1 MMDKK
6 LWKVVESLRTLWEI
20 FYVSLKLG
28 CTSFGGPTAH
38 LGYFQQEYVQKRK
51 WLSAQDYSQLV
62 ILSQFLPGPASSQVG
77 MGIGLL
83 RGGLLGSV
91 LSFLGFTLPSVLL
104 LMVFAYFSMYTEVK
118 MDWIHGLKL
127 VAVAIVANAI
137 FDMSKKL
144 LSTKLHWL
152 MAIMAL
158 IIVLVWV
165 HPLAQIAAIVLAACI
180 GFQQIKKSNEDAPL
194 VIQVPIS
201 KSTGIVLLSFF
212 LILLFGLPMISALWN
227 DEWVTMFEKFYL
239 AGALVF
245 GGGHV
250 VLPLLET
257 QFVQSGQMSTADF
270 LAGYGMTQAVPGPL
284 FTFAAYIGMA
294 IAGVPGA
301 MIATLAIF
309 LPAFLLV
316 IGALP
321 FWFSLSRNTRLKGA
335 MAGANAAVVGILAAA
350 FIHPI
355 VTQTIQSGLDI
366 VFVAVFL
373 WGLIRWKMQPY
384 LLVLLGIVVGIVC
397 YS

>member
-1 MMDKK
+1 M
-6 LWKVVESLRTLWEI
+6 RTLWEI
-20 FYVSLKLG
+20 FFVSLKLG

-38 LGYFQQEYVQKRK
+38 LGYFQQEYVQKRQ

-104 LMVFAYFSMYTEVK
+104 LMVFAYLSMFTELK

-127 VAVAIVANAI
+127 VAVAIVAQAI

-144 LSTKLHWL
+144 LPTILHWL
-152 MAIMAL
+152 IAILAL
-158 IIVLVWV
+158 IIVLAWI
-165 HPLAQIAAIVLAACI
+165 HPFAQIAAIMIAACI
-180 GFQQIKKSNEDAPL
+180 GFQQIKKSSEGNAPL
-194 VIQVPIS
+194 SIHVPIS
-201 KSTGIVLLSFF
+201 KSTGIVLLSIF
-212 LILLFGLPMISALWN
+212 LMLLFGLPMISALWN
-227 DEWVTMFEKFYL
+227 HEWVTMIEKFYL

-250 VLPLLET
+250 VLPLLEA
-257 QFVQSGQMSTADF
+257 QFVQSGQMSTSDF

-301 MIATLAIF
+301 IIATLAIF

-321 FWFSLSRNTRLKGA
+321 FWFSLSRIARLKGA
-335 MAGANAAVVGILAAA
+335 MAGANAAVVGILVAA

-355 VTQTIQSGLDI
+355 VTQTIQNGLDI
-366 VFVAVFL
+366 ILVAVFL
-373 WGLIRWKMQPY
+373 WCLIRWKIPPY
-384 LLVLLGIVVGIVC
+384 LLVLLGIVVGVVC

>member
-1 MMDKK
+1 
-6 LWKVVESLRTLWEI
+6 LRTLWEI
-20 FYVSLKLG
+20 FFVSLKLG

-38 LGYFQQEYVQKRK
+38 LGYFQQEYVQKRQ

-104 LMVFAYFSMYTEVK
+104 LMVFAYLSMFTELK

-127 VAVAIVANAI
+127 VAVAIVAHAI

-144 LSTKLHWL
+144 LTTILHWL
-152 MAIMAL
+152 IAILAL
-158 IIVLVWV
+158 IIVLAWT
-165 HPLAQIAAIVLAACI
+165 HPFAQIAAIMIAACI
-180 GFQQIKKSNEDAPL
+180 GFQQIKKSNEGNATL
-194 VIQVPIS
+194 SIHVPIS
-201 KSTGIVLLSFF
+201 KSTGIVLLSIF

-227 DEWVTMFEKFYL
+227 HEWVTMIEKFHL

-250 VLPLLET
+250 VLPLLEA
-257 QFVQSGQMSTADF
+257 QFVQSGQMSTSDF

-301 MIATLAIF
+301 IIATLAIF

-321 FWFSLSRNTRLKGA
+321 FWFSLSRIARLKGA
-335 MAGANAAVVGILAAA
+335 MAGANAAVVGILVAA

-355 VTQTIQSGLDI
+355 VTQTIQNGLDI
-366 VFVAVFL
+366 ILVAVFL
-373 WGLIRWKMQPY
+373 WCLIRWKIPPY
-384 LLVLLGIVVGIVC
+384 LLVLLGIVVGVVC